1 MAKKVAHRAK
11 TAKKQP
17 KKVAKAVKK
26 TKISKKRDVMVVQ
39 SPVDP
44 KVQFMI
50 ASEFADD
57 EIIEAELVQRTMP
70 YYVYSFPQDGKE
82 VTGLSVKGVNET
94 VRLLNRNKKSG
105 YKIRIRPDSLIIERD
120 VVMDNQKGVQ
130 VSVYAENLIDG
141 NGGWGIKFE
150 PYMKARKRGG
160 TYKDNFALEKALSKA
175 ERNAKRKLIPEQTV
189 IEMIKQLAK
198 KPENVM
204 HIEAPATVREVD
216 VYEQP
221 QKTSREEVLR
231 KFLVAVSNAKRKK
244 DVRSLRMIK
253 DNLLASDT
261 YDDEFKSKVVSEVHN
276 ALLSLGEEI

>member
-1 MAKKVAHRAK
+1 
-11 TAKKQP
+11 
-17 KKVAKAVKK
+17 
-26 TKISKKRDVMVVQ
+26 
-39 SPVDP
+39 
-44 KVQFMI
+44 
-50 ASEFADD
+50 
-57 EIIEAELVQRTMP
+57 
-70 YYVYSFPQDGKE
+70 
-82 VTGLSVKGVNET
+82 
-94 VRLLNRNKKSG
+94 
-105 YKIRIRPDSLIIERD
+105 
-120 VVMDNQKGVQ
+120 
-130 VSVYAENLIDG
+130 
-141 NGGWGIKFE
+141 
-150 PYMKARKRGG
+150 
-160 TYKDNFALEKALSKA
+160 
-175 ERNAKRKLIPEQTV
+175 
-189 IEMIKQLAK
+189 MIKQLAK